1 MSHPSKLCLI
11 GGCRFAKLA
20 DNLDLVTGIWVKL
33 LGKLEI
39 FKQYLIYVLRNEP
52 R

>member
-1 MSHPSKLCLI
+1 MRKSVVVPIFLQLCLI

-33 LGKLEI
+33 LGKLE
-39 FKQYLIYVLRNEP
+39 FLKQYLI
-52 R
+52 